1 MPSLPPPDPHG
12 DPRKSPTGGLR
23 WFTVAAEGAVAV
35 LYLAAAAS
43 GSIGFFDSLPSVLKA
58 TLVFAAVALLLLR
71 RKLPLM
77 ALLGLAAIAGALPTA
92 GLLTAAVAYTAAR
105 RVEAPRQ
112 RVGLLLT
119 AAGLPLL
126 ISILGTLLTDYGGWV
141 AGFALGAVVAG
152 AGVAIPGLVGT
163 SAGQQERL
171 LRALRDRAASAEEAR
186 RLADDAS
193 RVEERSRIAAEMHD
207 LVGHRLSLISLHTG
221 GLEMALATK
230 APELKDDAA
239 QIRLATRGAMQEL
252 REVLGVLGPLGRDT
266 GTEAL
271 TDATGTRPD
280 IEALAEESRAAGI
293 PVTFTWRGP
302 DLDTLEPR
310 VRRAVH
316 RVVRESLTNVHRYA
330 TGAAVELTVT
340 HTAPHASDR
349 TGDGITEHTGEPTG
363 DHAADRIT
371 VRVRNGAP
379 PTSPEATTG
388 LGTGRG
394 LTGLRERLRLLGGE
408 LHTGPTLVRGFL
420 VEATL
425 PSRPHTPTPPDGAGA
440 GPPRTTGPAT
450 AAPRASRAL
459 RQLPGAAAALLG
471 LAGVG
476 AMLFF
481 GLAMVE
487 SSRTVAEST
496 PDRTVRTGMT
506 KERVRMAAGSE
517 SDLARAAATGREPS
531 RPPGT
536 DCYFPFETETVPETG
551 TETVPE
557 TGTETVPETGTETV
571 PETGTETVP
580 ETGTETGRGPGT
592 DTMASGHRI
601 RLTRYCFRDGVLVDI
616 ARFTV
621 PLAPETEGP
630 VPPSTPP
637 PHTP

>member
-1 MPSLPPPDPHG
+1 MPIIEGMPSLPPPDPHG

-126 ISILGTLLTDYGGWV
+126 ISILGSLLTDYGGWV

-340 HTAPHASDR
+340 HTDGRTAPHAATHASDR
-349 TGDGITEHTGEPTG
+349 TGDGINEQTG
-363 DHAADRIT
+363 DHAGDRIT

-379 PTSPEATTG
+379 PAPPEATTG

-408 LHTGPTLVRGFL
+408 LHTGPTPVGGFL

-440 GPPRTTGPAT
+440 GPPRTTGPAA
-450 AAPRASRAL
+450 AAPRASRVL

-487 SSRTVAEST
+487 SSRTVAESA

-551 TETVPE
+551 TAA
-557 TGTETVPETGTETV
+557 
-571 PETGTETVP
+571 
-580 ETGTETGRGPGT
+580 GPGT

-621 PLAPETEGP
+621 PLAPEAEGS

>member
-126 ISILGTLLTDYGGWV
+126 ISILGTLSTDYGGWV
-141 AGFALGAVVAG
+141 AGFVLGAVVAG

-349 TGDGITEHTGEPTG
+349 TGDGINEHTGDHTG

-379 PTSPEATTG
+379 PTPPEATTG

-408 LHTGPTLVRGFL
+408 LHTGPTPVRGFL

-425 PSRPHTPTPPDGAGA
+425 PSRPHTPTPPDGAG
-440 GPPRTTGPAT
+440 PPRTTGPA
-450 AAPRASRAL
+450 AATPRGSRVL

-536 DCYFPFETETVPETG
+536 DCYFPFETETVPEAG
-551 TETVPE
+551 TEAVPE
-557 TGTETVPETGTETV
+557 TGTA
-571 PETGTETVP
+571 
-580 ETGTETGRGPGT
+580 TGRGPGT
-592 DTMASGHRI
+592 DTMANGHRI